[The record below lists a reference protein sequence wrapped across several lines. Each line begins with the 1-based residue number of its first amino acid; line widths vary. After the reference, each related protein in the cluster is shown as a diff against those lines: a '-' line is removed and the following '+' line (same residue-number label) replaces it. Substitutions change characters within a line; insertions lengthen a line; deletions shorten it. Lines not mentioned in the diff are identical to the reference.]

1 MAVATTTAIAIG
13 LAAAGTGYS
22 VYAGERANDL
32 AQKARNRTREA
43 QAEALR
49 TQMVER
55 ARSVQADLASANRPS
70 PASTIKLEEMLAT
83 TDRTGGVDD
92 RLKLSRPSKLG
103 GS

>member
-1 MAVATTTAIAIG
+1 MAALTSVALI
-13 LAAAGTGYS
+13 AAAGYGA
-22 VYAGERANDL
+22 YAGERAEK
-32 AQKARNRTREA
+32 AQREARYRTREA

-70 PASTIKLEEMLAT
+70 PASTISLDEMLAT